1 MPIRKEIRMKKEIS
15 ISLIII
21 IIVVIADIL
30 TSNITDKKIS
40 DMNNDLDNMREKIV
54 FVKNLNEKDIEKN
67 NNSTYNEL
75 ILDVKNIKRKW
86 EDNNN
91 NILSYYIEH
100 NELEKVGTEISTLY
114 NYSESNNFEQALD
127 SISRLE
133 FILDHISKKYDF
145 ELNNFF

>member
-1 MPIRKEIRMKKEIS
+1 MKKEIS

-40 DMNNDLDNMREKIV
+40 DMNNDLDNMREIIV

-86 EDNNN
+86 EDNN

>member
-54 FVKNLNEKDIEKN
+54 FVKNLNEEDIEKN

-75 ILDVKNIKRKW
+75 IIDVKNIKRKW
-86 EDNNN
+86 EDNN

>member
-54 FVKNLNEKDIEKN
+54 FVKNLNEEDIEKN

-86 EDNNN
+86 EDNN

-114 NYSESNNFEQALD
+114 NYSESNNFEQASD

>member
-30 TSNITDKKIS
+30 TSNITDKKII

-54 FVKNLNEKDIEKN
+54 FVKNLNEEDIEKN

-86 EDNNN
+86 EDNN

>member
-54 FVKNLNEKDIEKN
+54 FVKNLNEENIEKN

-86 EDNNN
+86 EDNN

>member
-1 MPIRKEIRMKKEIS
+1 MKKEIS

-40 DMNNDLDNMREKIV
+40 DMNNDLDNIREKIV
-54 FVKNLNEKDIEKN
+54 FVKNLNEEDIEKN

-86 EDNNN
+86 EDNN

>member
-91 NILSYYIEH
+91 ILSYYIEH

>member
-54 FVKNLNEKDIEKN
+54 FVKNLNEEDIEKN

-86 EDNNN
+86 EDNN

>member
-1 MPIRKEIRMKKEIS
+1 MKKEIS

-54 FVKNLNEKDIEKN
+54 FVKNLNEKNIEKN

-86 EDNNN
+86 EDNN

>member
-1 MPIRKEIRMKKEIS
+1 MKKEIS

-91 NILSYYIEH
+91 ILSYYIEH

-114 NYSESNNFEQALD
+114 DYSESNNFEQALD

>member
-1 MPIRKEIRMKKEIS
+1 MPIRKEKRMKKEIS

-54 FVKNLNEKDIEKN
+54 FVKNLNEENIEKN

-86 EDNNN
+86 EDNN

>member
-1 MPIRKEIRMKKEIS
+1 MKKEIS

>member
-54 FVKNLNEKDIEKN
+54 FVKNLNEKNIEKN
-67 NNSTYNEL
+67 NNCTYNEL

-86 EDNNN
+86 EDNN

>member
-1 MPIRKEIRMKKEIS
+1 MKKEIS

-54 FVKNLNEKDIEKN
+54 FVKNLNEEDIEKN

-86 EDNNN
+86 EDNN

>member
-40 DMNNDLDNMREKIV
+40 DINNDLDNMREKIV
-54 FVKNLNEKDIEKN
+54 FVKNLNEEDIEKN

-86 EDNNN
+86 EDNN

>member
-1 MPIRKEIRMKKEIS
+1 MKKEIS

-91 NILSYYIEH
+91 ILSYYIEH